1 MIAERSR
8 VILFEDAAW
17 EDYLWWQVED
27 RQILK
32 RINALI
38 RDIQRDPFNG
48 IGKPEGL
55 RGDLSGFWS
64 RRITGEHRLVYK
76 MDAGDLILV
85 QLRGHY

>member
-1 MIAERSR
+1 M
-8 VILFEDAAW
+8 ILFEDAAW
-17 EDYLWWQVED
+17 EDYLWWPVED

>member
-1 MIAERSR
+1 M
-8 VILFEDAAW
+8 ILFEDAAL
-17 EDYLWWQVED
+17 EDYLWWQAED
-27 RQILK
+27 RQTLK

-38 RDIQRDPFNG
+38 RDIQRDPFSG

-64 RRITGEHRLVYK
+64 RRITGEHRVVYK

>member
-1 MIAERSR
+1 M
-8 VILFEDAAW
+8 ILFEDAGW
-17 EDYLWWQVED
+17 EDYLWWQAED
-27 RQILK
+27 RQTLK

-64 RRITGEHRLVYK
+64 RRITGEHRVVYK

>member
-1 MIAERSR
+1 M
-8 VILFEDAAW
+8 ILFEDAAW
-17 EDYLWWQVED
+17 EDYQWWQAED
-27 RQILK
+27 RQTLK

-38 RDIQRDPFNG
+38 RDIQRDPFSG

-64 RRITGEHRLVYK
+64 RRITGEHRVVYK

>member
-1 MIAERSR
+1 M
-8 VILFEDAAW
+8 ILFEDAAW

-38 RDIQRDPFNG
+38 RDIQRDPCNG

-64 RRITGEHRLVYK
+64 RRITGEHRVVYK

>member
-1 MIAERSR
+1 M
-8 VILFEDAAW
+8 ILFEDAAW
-17 EDYLWWQVED
+17 EDYQWWQAED
-27 RQILK
+27 RQTLK

-38 RDIQRDPFNG
+38 RDIRRDPFNG

-64 RRITGEHRLVYK
+64 RRITGEHRVVYK